1 LLIQPS
7 FSFPPFLRLKTPA
20 DFQQVFTQPVKST
33 DRYFTL
39 LAIKNQLEHPRLGLA
54 IAKKNS
60 KRAVDRNKIKRV
72 TRESFRLQQH
82 ELSALD
88 IVVLARRDAAN
99 ASSSQLTKSL
109 EKHWVKLVKQCAGC

>member
-1 LLIQPS
+1 MTTQS
-7 FSFPPFLRLKTPA
+7 FSFPASLRLKTPA
-20 DFQQVFTQPVKST
+20 DFKQVFSNPVKST

-54 IAKKNS
+54 IAKKNV

-72 TRESFRLQQH
+72 SRESFRLQQH
-82 ELSALD
+82 NSVAMD

-99 ASSSQLTKSL
+99 ASSAVLEKSL
-109 EKHWVKLVKQCAGC
+109 ERHWLKLVKRCDSC

>member
-1 LLIQPS
+1 M
-7 FSFPPFLRLKTPA
+7 
-20 DFQQVFTQPVKST
+20 
-33 DRYFTL
+33 

>member
-1 LLIQPS
+1 LLRQQL
-7 FSFPPFLRLKTPA
+7 SFPSRLRLKTPA
-20 DFQQVFTQPVKST
+20 DFQQVFAQPVKST

-39 LAIKNQLEHPRLGLA
+39 LAIKNQLENPRLGLA
-54 IAKKNS
+54 IAKKNI

-82 ELSALD
+82 QLIPID

-99 ASSSQLTKSL
+99 ASSIQLKMSL
-109 EKHWVKLVKQCAGC
+109 EKHWQKLVTKCDNC